1 MEIGTGYEANSA
13 SAKWTPKSQW
23 FVIHLNFCDKDTVPP
38 GSKGSC
44 AYYFCLQTSNFI
56 AVCFLTYESTSLF
69 SSLHFHLVS
78 TPASSRYTTS
88 GAPVAD
94 PRVMQLTRSDP
105 RQKQG
110 TPPTTPLT
118 QVHPQPAPL
127 HFMQQQPQQPQLA
140 GRFPMPPSGV
150 LPPEPNQLP
159 FFGTRD
165 SQPPPLMSPVAM
177 VCSNCM

>member
-1 MEIGTGYEANSA
+1 MLRVLSH
-13 SAKWTPKSQW
+13 K
-23 FVIHLNFCDKDTVPP
+23 VVTVY
-38 GSKGSC
+38 C
-44 AYYFCLQTSNFI
+44 
-56 AVCFLTYESTSLF
+56 CFGFSTYDPVFL
-69 SSLHFHLVS
+69 SSHFHLVS

-88 GAPVAD
+88 GAPLTD

-110 TPPTTPLT
+110 TPPATPLT

-140 GRFPMPPSGV
+140 GRFPMPPTGV

-177 VCSNCM
+177 VRTYVPTVCNEFGSLWSFHNTIRIGIKHIIPA

>member
-23 FVIHLNFCDKDTVPP
+23 FVIHLNFATKTLSLQVLRVPVHTII
-38 GSKGSC
+38 
-44 AYYFCLQTSNFI
+44 AYKLVT
-56 AVCFLTYESTSLF
+56 LLLF
-69 SSLHFHLVS
+69 VSWHMKVRHFFPSVHFHLVS